1 LNLYFLAAIAGLTIA
16 VIVWFLASH
25 LIETSIE
32 WVEDHRPELV
42 GSRRLRVG
50 EAIVCGALVLA
61 SFALAFW
68 ITRLLW
74 IQMK

>member
-1 LNLYFLAAIAGLTIA
+1 LYFLATIAGLTIA
-16 VIVWFLASH
+16 VIVWFLASYW
-25 LIETSIE
+25 IATSIE

-42 GSRRLRVG
+42 GSKTLRVG

-74 IQMK
+74 LQMK

>member
-1 LNLYFLAAIAGLTIA
+1 MYILASIAGLTIA

-32 WVEDHRPELV
+32 WVEDHRPELA
-42 GSRRLRVG
+42 GSKRLRVG

-68 ITRLLW
+68 LTRLLW
-74 IQMK
+74 LQMK

>member
-1 LNLYFLAAIAGLTIA
+1 LYFLATIAGLTIA
-16 VIVWFLASH
+16 VIFWFLASH
-25 LIETSIE
+25 WIAISME
-32 WVEDHRPELV
+32 WVEDHRPELI
-42 GSRRLRVG
+42 GSKRLRVS

-74 IQMK
+74 LQMK